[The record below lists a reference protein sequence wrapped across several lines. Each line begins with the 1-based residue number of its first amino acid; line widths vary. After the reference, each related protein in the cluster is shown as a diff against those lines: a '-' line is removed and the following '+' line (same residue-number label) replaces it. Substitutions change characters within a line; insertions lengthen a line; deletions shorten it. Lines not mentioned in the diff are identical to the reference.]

1 MTHQADDSSSMKI
14 LIVDDDKKLCRL
26 VADYLEP
33 MGYEVEAAHNGNR
46 GLEMACEGN
55 YHAVIL
61 DVMMPQMD
69 GFEVLKRLRRESD
82 IPVLMLTAR
91 GEETDRIVGLEMG
104 ADDYLPKTFSS
115 RELLARLRAV
125 TRRYAL
131 SERPVEP
138 ESTDT
143 AVVFG
148 NLHIEESSRSALI
161 DTRPLNLTPIEYDL
175 LIRLA
180 GSSGRVL
187 TRDQLLDAV
196 AGRDYE
202 IFDRS
207 IDVHISSLRRKLGE
221 DPCNPRFIHTVRTV
235 GYMFKDPVR
244 SKLPPKQEMEWSKL
258 KSATMA
264 PAFLKIS
271 LIGFSN
277 PFSVPSR
284 PGTGIQ
290 AAWALGLPS

>member
-1 MTHQADDSSSMKI
+1 MTHQEVLPSRMKI

-33 MGYEVEAAHNGNR
+33 MGYEVEAAHNGTQ
-46 GLEMACEGN
+46 GLQMILEGN

-69 GFEVLKRLRRESD
+69 GFEVLKRLRKESD

-125 TRRYAL
+125 TRRYIV
-131 SERPVEP
+131 SERQAASEA
-138 ESTDT
+138 TDK
-143 AVVFG
+143 VLIFK
-148 NLHIEESSRSALI
+148 NLQIEQGSRTVRLDAK
-161 DTRPLNLTPIEYDL
+161 TLNLTPIEYDL
-175 LIRLA
+175 LTSLA
-180 GSSGRVL
+180 GSAGRVL

-202 IFDRS
+202 VFDRS
-207 IDVHISSLRRKLGE
+207 VDVHISSLRRKLG
-221 DPCNPRFIHTVRTV
+221 DDSRNPRFIKTVRSA
-235 GYMFKDPVR
+235 GSMFIDPR
-244 SKLPPKQEMEWSKL
+244 SQEL
-258 KSATMA
+258 
-264 PAFLKIS
+264 
-271 LIGFSN
+271 
-277 PFSVPSR
+277 
-284 PGTGIQ
+284 
-290 AAWALGLPS
+290 